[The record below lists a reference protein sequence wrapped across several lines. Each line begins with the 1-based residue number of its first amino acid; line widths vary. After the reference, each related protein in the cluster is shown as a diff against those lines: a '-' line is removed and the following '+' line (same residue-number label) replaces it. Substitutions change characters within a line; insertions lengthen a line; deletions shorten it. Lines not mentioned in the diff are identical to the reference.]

1 MLMELLSKAAKVAM
15 LSFVVLAMGAG
26 VAVSARSSGS
36 ASATV
41 YVGDAVHKGTSYP
54 GDHQA
59 IYRLSGEYG

>member
-1 MLMELLSKAAKVAM
+1 M